1 MNSNQKELLGV
12 LKKFD
17 SFCEEHKITYY
28 LGGGTAL
35 GAIRHH
41 GFIPWDDDIDLY
53 ITRNNAEKLR
63 KHKKELEEIRLCYI
77 DQKEFPLYGNTI
89 IRLSNL
95 DDTMFHSAR
104 MIDKA
109 PKGRMIELFILD
121 PIPRDKD
128 LQLQWKKKQ
137 WVYTELID
145 TAFTAANYNKLPYID
160 FSLYNFYL
168 EKCQKEGTENVLL
181 ELEEDLFSI
190 DEEDCDE
197 YCIRWC
203 GNDICFKKEWI
214 GEPRK
219 VIFEDAALPILPG
232 AEFAFRTEYGNKW
245 MYIPDV
251 QETTHAFVLN
261 ETVPYPVYVEDYRK
275 FIDKDEIEEAY
286 QGKKKASIWRYVTI
300 LNTLRKSQL
309 LHKHRVIAKLK
320 KDIVNGKPKD
330 ELYET
335 WKTTQLSPVFKSTKT
350 YLPIEENH
358 LYSAM
363 VGMIKDGE
371 YENVLEILSWKEKD
385 EENTEELKELQNFLL
400 EISEGYIEVY
410 RDNISCAKKHIDRA
424 RELAPELVSFD
435 LLYLTLLLGIEEND
449 EVENLQQLADN
460 CESAIS
466 YYPNKPELLFVQGNA
481 QRKLNNHKLA
491 KFLYE
496 KCAAQTKNGMIYLYI
511 KDYLK
516 EYGGYND

>member
-145 TAFTAANYNKLPYID
+145 TTVAR
-160 FSLYNFYL
+160 
-168 EKCQKEGTENVLL
+168 G
-181 ELEEDLFSI
+181 
-190 DEEDCDE
+190 
-197 YCIRWC
+197 
-203 GNDICFKKEWI
+203 ICLAS
-214 GEPRK
+214 G
-219 VIFEDAALPILPG
+219 
-232 AEFAFRTEYGNKW
+232 
-245 MYIPDV
+245 
-251 QETTHAFVLN
+251 
-261 ETVPYPVYVEDYRK
+261 VP
-275 FIDKDEIEEAY
+275 
-286 QGKKKASIWRYVTI
+286 
-300 LNTLRKSQL
+300 
-309 LHKHRVIAKLK
+309 
-320 KDIVNGKPKD
+320 
-330 ELYET
+330 
-335 WKTTQLSPVFKSTKT
+335 
-350 YLPIEENH
+350 
-358 LYSAM
+358 
-363 VGMIKDGE
+363 
-371 YENVLEILSWKEKD
+371 
-385 EENTEELKELQNFLL
+385 
-400 EISEGYIEVY
+400 
-410 RDNISCAKKHIDRA
+410 
-424 RELAPELVSFD
+424 
-435 LLYLTLLLGIEEND
+435 
-449 EVENLQQLADN
+449 
-460 CESAIS
+460 
-466 YYPNKPELLFVQGNA
+466 
-481 QRKLNNHKLA
+481 
-491 KFLYE
+491 
-496 KCAAQTKNGMIYLYI
+496 
-511 KDYLK
+511 
-516 EYGGYND
+516 